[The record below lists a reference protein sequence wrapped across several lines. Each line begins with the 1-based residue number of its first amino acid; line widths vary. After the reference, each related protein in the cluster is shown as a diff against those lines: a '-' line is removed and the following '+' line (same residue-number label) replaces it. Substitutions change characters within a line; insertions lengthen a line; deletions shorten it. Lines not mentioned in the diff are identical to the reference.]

1 MTTDYQTTQATQ
13 AAEEKPLKSPCVSI
27 CALDE
32 EDVCVGCFRTAAEI
46 TRWRSCDNTERR
58 AVLALARER
67 ASKVNPFF

>member
-46 TRWRSCDNTERR
+46 THWRSYDNTERR